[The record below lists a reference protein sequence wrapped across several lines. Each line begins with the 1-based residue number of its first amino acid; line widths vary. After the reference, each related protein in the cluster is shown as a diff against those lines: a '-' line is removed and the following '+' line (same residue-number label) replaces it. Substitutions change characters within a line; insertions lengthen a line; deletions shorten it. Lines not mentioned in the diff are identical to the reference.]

1 MTETSKLKKYLMWY
15 KVNELFS
22 DGLKKSQISNALGL
36 HRHTVSKYLGMTEE
50 EFRASQSYDRQY
62 GHKLDAYE
70 GYVVNE
76 LREWPFLS
84 APQIHDRLKENFP
97 DLPQVTE
104 KTVFNFVSRLRLSH
118 DIPKEAEKEIRPYEK
133 QPETPYGKYA
143 QVDFGERW
151 MPTAQGTSTKVYFFA
166 ISLSRSRHKFLF
178 FSKTPFTTALAV
190 YAHELAF
197 QFYGGIPEK
206 IVYDQ
211 DKVFLVS
218 ENLGDLILTKGFRS
232 LVRECGF
239 EPVFCRKSDPESKGK
254 IENVVRYVKY
264 NFLRGRIFT
273 DIDALNMDALAWLE
287 RTGNGCLHHGTHK
300 VPAEEF
306 AIEKEYLREYRGV
319 PAAPAEHL
327 APHHVRKDNVINFRG
342 NYYAV
347 PTGTYQG
354 RGTVVYLE
362 EKDDTLYIYST
373 ETGKTLAT
381 HRISQGRGALVS
393 SSSLRRDRS
402 LSLEE
407 YERSIRAMLPQD
419 AAIDEYL
426 AELRKRKAR
435 NLRDNLQFIAKGA
448 PLYGTDT
455 LIDAF
460 RRCLESSVYNG
471 RDLVSVAEAIRT
483 ERKEPLHAAAG
494 MEDPL
499 PRPVPDDMTP
509 EKTDLNS
516 FNRLFA

>member
-1 MTETSKLKKYLMWY
+1 
-15 KVNELFS
+15 
-22 DGLKKSQISNALGL
+22 
-36 HRHTVSKYLGMTEE
+36 
-50 EFRASQSYDRQY
+50 
-62 GHKLDAYE
+62 
-70 GYVVNE
+70 
-76 LREWPFLS
+76 
-84 APQIHDRLKENFP
+84 
-97 DLPQVTE
+97 
-104 KTVFNFVSRLRLSH
+104 
-118 DIPKEAEKEIRPYEK
+118 
-133 QPETPYGKYA
+133 
-143 QVDFGERW
+143 
-151 MPTAQGTSTKVYFFA
+151 
-166 ISLSRSRHKFLF
+166 
-178 FSKTPFTTALAV
+178 
-190 YAHELAF
+190 
-197 QFYGGIPEK
+197 
-206 IVYDQ
+206 
-211 DKVFLVS
+211 
-218 ENLGDLILTKGFRS
+218 
-232 LVRECGF
+232 
-239 EPVFCRKSDPESKGK
+239 VFCRKSDPESKGK
-254 IENVVRYVKY
+254 IENVVKYVKY
-264 NFLRGRIFT
+264 NFLRGRVFT
-273 DIDALNMDALAWLE
+273 DIDTLNRDALAWLE
-287 RTGNGCLHHGTHK
+287 RTGNGSLHHGTHK

-306 AIEKEYLREYRGV
+306 AIEKEYLREYKGV
-319 PAAPAEHL
+319 PTAPAEHL

-362 EKDDTLYIYST
+362 EKDDTLHIYSP

-407 YERSIRAMLPQD
+407 YERNIRAMLPQD

-455 LIDAF
+455 LTDAF

-471 RDLVSVAEAIRT
+471 RDLVSVAEAIRI

-499 PRPVPDDMTP
+499 PRPALDDMTP

-516 FNRLFA
+516 FSRLFA